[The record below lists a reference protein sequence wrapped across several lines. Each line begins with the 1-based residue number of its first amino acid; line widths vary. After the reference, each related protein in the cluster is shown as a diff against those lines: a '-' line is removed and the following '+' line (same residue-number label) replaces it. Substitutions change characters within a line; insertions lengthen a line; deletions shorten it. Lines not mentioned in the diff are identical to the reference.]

1 MSGTAPRSRSR
12 RALVGAVAL
21 ACALTPAVAGAHSLV
36 RPAGEVVS
44 YLSEDA
50 TSLNDLR
57 VRVTG
62 GDVEFLDRTVDGGMD
77 PGSCRPGEV
86 TDDANLW
93 IVQTFCPVAGVN
105 ALRIDLRERED
116 KATIDVPFRATVLGG
131 TGADTITTGSGP
143 DILDGGEGNDVL
155 AGRAGADQ
163 LIGGLGSDRLDAGD
177 GDDEVDLRDGQADTV
192 VCGPGGDRVQADQ
205 LDEPAPD
212 CEAVTRSTVVP
223 PPDAGDGGAGG
234 PDLVA
239 PKLDVGAPS
248 LQRLRGGRTVRV
260 MATSSERGTI
270 AASGFLD
277 VAGLSLPLTTVRGR
291 VRVAG
296 GGVEL
301 RMRFTARQLNEIRR
315 VHRRRGRVVV
325 RLGVVATDAAGN
337 STKRNAP
344 RIRLQR

>member
-1 MSGTAPRSRSR
+1 MTRAPLAA
-12 RALVGAVAL
+12 ALAVAL
-21 ACALTPAVAGAHSLV
+21 ALPAGAAAHSLV

-62 GDVEFLDRTVDGGMD
+62 ANIEFLDRTVDGGMD

-86 TDDANLW
+86 TNDANLW

-116 KATIDVPFRATVLGG
+116 RATIDVPFRATVLGG
-131 TGADTITTGSGP
+131 TGADTLTTGSGP

-155 AGRAGADQ
+155 ASRAGDDR
-163 LIGGLGSDRLDAGD
+163 LDGGLGSDRLDAGD
-177 GDDEVDLRDGQADTV
+177 GDDEVELRDGQADTV
-192 VCGPGGDRVQADQ
+192 VCGPGTDRVQADQ
-205 LDEPAPD
+205 LDEPAAD
-212 CEAVTRSTVVP
+212 CETVTRSTVVP
-223 PPDAGDGGAGG
+223 PPDAGDGGA
-234 PDLVA
+234 DSVA
-239 PKLDVGAPS
+239 PRLDVGAPS

-301 RMRFTARQLNEIRR
+301 RMRFTARQLREIRR
-315 VHRRRGRVVV
+315 VHRRGGRVVV